1 MSLGYAIAHA
11 LAAAA
16 AGAADARNKTNFV
29 EQIGRSH
36 QEAAKLAAGDRK
48 KRDEAGRIW
57 DALSPANQK
66 QIGSREDA
74 IALGPAGLSQ
84 VLGANQ
90 AAETAARAGRAEAR
104 TMEEAAREQATR
116 DAETA
121 TVLGQ
126 AQEDANLLSHL
137 TSNGERSLGD
147 LSPEELV
154 ARKAQYDE
162 HQLDTSNAVRG
173 AQTAGEAGIARIRA
187 VTDPALLYG
196 LRAGDPLAL
205 NKVLDFSGIPNAH
218 LIPMAV
224 KRQIQA
230 DIAQAVVSRMTS
242 LTSEQVQRQWASGDG
257 AARREALET
266 ASGLEGDTLVK
277 SVAEQASKLAAA
289 LPMDE
294 SLGGGLE
301 SIQPYLNQTEEGR
314 LILAALGD
322 FDPGAP
328 PQLQGEAFLNILG
341 RVDPSRVKA
350 LVEEA
355 KASQLTISQAELI
368 LPLLTSAGIGENSD
382 AFTMLSGAIQSKNA
396 EGANQAY
403 RLLAS
408 PGSGF
413 EAPLAE
419 KIIGELELGANLDQ
433 FDALDRGLASL
444 RSLKQLRDYLGDE
457 HALTPQIDGA
467 FETVRNQFDGDFF
480 AEAWSKQQRRD
491 MKEEIGQ
498 MEDLLTTL
506 ARSPSGDTRGFQIW
520 TKGPSGEWS
529 KVPQE
534 ASSVW
539 FATGNAM
546 NTRTYDITHD
556 RVVDSYK
563 VALQRD
569 LAVSRALM
577 DAGVGDE
584 SDQLKQEMKED
595 RHLLENLQKGGSD
608 SRFEQAYTAS
618 RALMGALGQVTI
630 NYPVYRPENPPS
642 ASSLAEARQELGK
655 ALRLVTE
662 DDMGGEK
669 VDQVVE
675 RLITDAWLYKNPAER
690 LSLLRSAIST
700 HVPELLRAQMGGET
714 LSETEQDFALDV
726 WEEASR
732 NFYDVMIGPSRVG
745 IDPENWEFL
754 WERPDTSGQETE
766 FVLFQGE
773 QPASAT
779 VQSGG
784 WFSWFRPDELGS
796 PENID
801 DTAAIMLFLSGQRQA
816 GVDYE
821 VRQEN

>member
-1 MSLGYAIAHA
+1 
-11 LAAAA
+11 
-16 AGAADARNKTNFV
+16 
-29 EQIGRSH
+29 
-36 QEAAKLAAGDRK
+36 
-48 KRDEAGRIW
+48 
-57 DALSPANQK
+57 
-66 QIGSREDA
+66 
-74 IALGPAGLSQ
+74 
-84 VLGANQ
+84 
-90 AAETAARAGRAEAR
+90 
-104 TMEEAAREQATR
+104 
-116 DAETA
+116 
-121 TVLGQ
+121 
-126 AQEDANLLSHL
+126 
-137 TSNGERSLGD
+137 
-147 LSPEELV
+147 
-154 ARKAQYDE
+154 
-162 HQLDTSNAVRG
+162 
-173 AQTAGEAGIARIRA
+173 
-187 VTDPALLYG
+187 
-196 LRAGDPLAL
+196 
-205 NKVLDFSGIPNAH
+205 
-218 LIPMAV
+218 
-224 KRQIQA
+224 
-230 DIAQAVVSRMTS
+230 
-242 LTSEQVQRQWASGDG
+242 
-257 AARREALET
+257 
-266 ASGLEGDTLVK
+266 
-277 SVAEQASKLAAA
+277 
-289 LPMDE
+289 
-294 SLGGGLE
+294 
-301 SIQPYLNQTEEGR
+301 
-314 LILAALGD
+314 
-322 FDPGAP
+322 
-328 PQLQGEAFLNILG
+328 
-341 RVDPSRVKA
+341 
-350 LVEEA
+350 
-355 KASQLTISQAELI
+355 
-368 LPLLTSAGIGENSD
+368 
-382 AFTMLSGAIQSKNA
+382 
-396 EGANQAY
+396 
-403 RLLAS
+403 
-408 PGSGF
+408 
-413 EAPLAE
+413 
-419 KIIGELELGANLDQ
+419 
-433 FDALDRGLASL
+433 
-444 RSLKQLRDYLGDE
+444 
-457 HALTPQIDGA
+457 
-467 FETVRNQFDGDFF
+467 
-480 AEAWSKQQRRD
+480 
-491 MKEEIGQ
+491 
-498 MEDLLTTL
+498 
-506 ARSPSGDTRGFQIW
+506 
-520 TKGPSGEWS
+520 
-529 KVPQE
+529 
-534 ASSVW
+534 
-539 FATGNAM
+539 M